1 MFCNEIFFTF
11 VNRKGCRIEKKTD
24 IMKDRIAH
32 IMRAKNLKASDFAAS
47 LGIQPSAV
55 SHILTG
61 RNKPSLEF
69 VKKIKETFPEYN
81 LDWIVFGTGPMTT
94 SEPFKESP
102 QIPSSTT
109 DEEMESLFDSPSL
122 FSLNPSNDNTSS
134 PSDTANEKEVVLP
147 LTVAGVKTIV
157 FFYEDGSFETF
168 HPKSSL

>member
-1 MFCNEIFFTF
+1 MFCNVLFFTF
-11 VNRKGCRIEKKTD
+11 VNRKGCEIEKIQD

-32 IMRAKNLKASDFAAS
+32 IMRAKNLKASDFAAL

-55 SHILTG
+55 SHILAG

-81 LDWIVFGTGPMTT
+81 LDWIVFGMGPMTT

-102 QIPSSTT
+102 KTPSSTT
-109 DEEMESLFDSPSL
+109 DEEIESLLDSPSL
-122 FSLNPSNDNTSS
+122 FSLNPPPEDPSF
-134 PSDTANEKEVVLP
+134 PSDSPNEMDVVLP
-147 LTVAGVKTIV
+147 NSDAGVKRIV
-157 FFYEDGSFETF
+157 FFYEDGSFESF